1 MPQVLARVLVR
12 TSLIFG
18 WGINMTRI
26 CIYPYKMSSKSS
38 KDLANALREQGHNV
52 LRVYPDRAYR
62 VREDDLIIS
71 WGSSKIP
78 RWGQTN
84 LNKPDRVSLAAN
96 KLFSLLSFYRDGV
109 STLPYTTEISIARE
123 WINEGYKAFCRTLL
137 TGHSGNGIVVAN
149 TQDELVVAPLYTKGF
164 NKTNEYRVH
173 VWGDG
178 VLDVQEK
185 RKREGTGGRSSHNV
199 WNHGN
204 DFIFARNDINVPTK
218 ALEQS
223 ILAVRSL
230 GLDFGAVDVGHNR
243 NTDQVAIFEVNTAP
257 GICGT
262 TLSKYVEKTNEI
274 STR

>member
-1 MPQVLARVLVR
+1 
-12 TSLIFG
+12 
-18 WGINMTRI
+18 MTRI
-26 CIYPYKMSSKSS
+26 IIYPYKMSSKSS
-38 KDLANALREQGHNV
+38 KDLTNTLREQGHNV
-52 LRVYPDRAYR
+52 LRVYPDRTYR
-62 VREDDLIIS
+62 VREDDLIIN
-71 WGSSKIP
+71 WGSSTIP
-78 RWGQTN
+78 RWGQTH

-123 WINEGYKAFCRTLL
+123 WINEGYKVFCRTLL
-137 TGHSGNGIVVAN
+137 TGHSGNGIVVAT

-185 RKREGTGGRSSHNV
+185 RKREGTGGRSSHNI

-204 DFIFARNDINVPTK
+204 DFIFARTDINVPTK
-218 ALEQS
+218 VLEQS

-230 GLDFGAVDVGHNR
+230 GLDFGAVDVGYNR
-243 NTDQVAIFEVNTAP
+243 NTDQVVIFEVNTAP
-257 GICGT
+257 GIYGT
-262 TLSKYVEKTNEI
+262 TLSKYVEKINDL
-274 STR
+274 SNR